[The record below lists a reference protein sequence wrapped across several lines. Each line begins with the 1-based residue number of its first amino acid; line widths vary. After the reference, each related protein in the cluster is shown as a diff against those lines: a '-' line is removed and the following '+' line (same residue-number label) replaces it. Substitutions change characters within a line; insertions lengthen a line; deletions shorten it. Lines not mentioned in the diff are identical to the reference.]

1 MYTNIICNHGYH
13 VIYFHIQLVQ
23 KNLVILEEIF
33 AALDKIPQ
41 YFWLLFKY
49 VKKKQKHN
57 YSAVLFMCVIK
68 VIKYNIFNLI

>member
-41 YFWLLFKY
+41 YFFCNNRILMFVLL
-49 VKKKQKHN
+49 V
-57 YSAVLFMCVIK
+57 M
-68 VIKYNIFNLI
+68 LI